1 MSFKHYE
8 NNKKHLPELKN
19 SNHKKEFLFLPNAN
33 YPNHPYPYKT
43 IKYVYTIKFPTFTS
57 HILSYLSVFLLLS
70 ESNIT

>member
-1 MSFKHYE
+1 MSFKLYKS
-8 NNKKHLPELKN
+8 NIKFLLELKN
-19 SNHKKEFLFLPNAN
+19 TNHKKEFLFLPNAN

-70 ESNIT
+70 KSNIT